1 MYEAQRSVSPIVAIA
16 AVSLIVFS
24 IVGVGVMTGVMPSSR
39 STETVVHVSDTKA
52 GQGATARFT
61 QAAPRPSNSS
71 RAAKPT
77 QIAAVEPRPAVR
89 EFPVAAAPAPATPV
103 ATPYPVAAPVASAPY
118 VCSDC
123 GVIDAINVAEQKG
136 EGSWMGKAGGAVVGG
151 LIGTQVGNGRGKT
164 VATVAGAVGGALLG
178 NEIEKHVR
186 KTKQYN
192 VSVRMDDGNLK
203 TFNFD
208 SAPTFAVGEKV
219 KVIDGRILRS

>member
-1 MYEAQRSVSPIVAIA
+1 MSKAQSRVSPIVAIA

-24 IVGVGVMTGVMPSSR
+24 IVGVGVMTGVIPSSR
-39 STETVVHVSDTKA
+39 STETVVQVSDTKA
-52 GQGATARFT
+52 GQRATAKLA
-61 QAAPRPSNSS
+61 QAAQRPSSAP
-71 RAAKPT
+71 RAAKPVPT
-77 QIAAVEPRPAVR
+77 QIAAVEPTPAVSPM
-89 EFPVAAAPAPATPV
+89 PV
-103 ATPYPVAAPVASAPY
+103 VAAPVVAAPY
-118 VCSDC
+118 ACADC
-123 GVIDAINVAEQKG
+123 GVIDAISIVEQKG

-192 VSVRMDDGNLK
+192 VSVRMDDGNFR
-203 TFNFD
+203 TFNFE
-208 SAPTFAVGEKV
+208 SAHTFAVGEKV